1 MVTAE
6 AATDYC
12 PACGAQLDPILG
24 GYRLNVATF
33 DVTLDCIGTEE
44 EDGRAISFTILCDGD
59 LALNEM
65 KGTHPSIA
73 GP

>member
-1 MVTAE
+1 MHFTRDLEDRVVTAS

-44 EDGRAISFTILCDGD
+44 EDGRAISFSILWDAD
-59 LALNEM
+59 LTLN
-65 KGTHPSIA
+65 
-73 GP
+73 

>member
-6 AATDYC
+6 SATDYC

-33 DVTLDCIGTEE
+33 DVTLDCLGTEE
-44 EDGRAISFTILCDGD
+44 DVRFLSQSFRIPTLHLI
-59 LALNEM
+59 
-65 KGTHPSIA
+65 K
-73 GP
+73 